1 MKRSVLMKLT
11 ACCMTGAMVLGS
23 TGVVTMASG
32 LDSALAGMGA
42 EIAGSQQQKEVVKVA
57 PTGYDTVAIA
67 QVDEY
72 VNIRDAASTEG
83 NVVGKLYNNCKAEI
97 LGKTDDGWYLIQSGE
112 VTGYV
117 SSDYFVTGSQ
127 AEALAQEVGTDMA
140 TVKDGTE
147 TLMVRSS
154 ADSNSEAIS
163 MVGDSEKL
171 RVLEDDGD
179 WVKVAVDDDVE
190 GYVSK
195 EYVDCDTEF
204 VEAESVEQAEARKA
218 AVQEAL
224 DKATQMQ
231 EAAYA
236 AMNAADGN
244 EAAYAA
250 DQANAALA
258 EAKMLASEQEYDYE
272 IQDLTDQIAYVAQ
285 DTSVASVWAQEA
297 QAEEERIAAEE
308 AARAAAEA
316 QAAAEAVEA
325 KKQELRDSRV
335 NDTAYVVHCARIEC
349 PFGMRESYL
358 ALDATHGVL
367 THQIPQ
373 MTVKDMILNTN
384 IINFGGCH
392 SRENPDVQAEIEKT
406 NAIIESKKDWRDDV
420 VGYFTKKWNERV
432 TIIKA
437 GIGLAKKLLGMKK
450 KEKTEEEKLEEM
462 SSDFVGECKAQFPAD
477 GEWLEGHEKVFINGE
492 PLLLRRCSIMC
503 SYGGCVTILLS
514 GQPE

>member
-1 MKRSVLMKLT
+1 MNGEISVEEWEATLQEL
-11 ACCMTGAMVLGS
+11 S
-23 TGVVTMASG
+23 
-32 LDSALAGMGA
+32 D
-42 EIAGSQQQKEVVKVA
+42 
-57 PTGYDTVAIA
+57 A
-67 QVDEY
+67 QVAET
-72 VNIRDAASTEG
+72 AANE
-83 NVVGKLYNNCKAEI
+83 NY
-97 LGKTDDGWYLIQSGE
+97 
-112 VTGYV
+112 
-117 SSDYFVTGSQ
+117 
-127 AEALAQEVGTDMA
+127 
-140 TVKDGTE
+140 
-147 TLMVRSS
+147 
-154 ADSNSEAIS
+154 
-163 MVGDSEKL
+163 
-171 RVLEDDGD
+171 
-179 WVKVAVDDDVE
+179 
-190 GYVSK
+190 
-195 EYVDCDTEF
+195 
-204 VEAESVEQAEARKA
+204 
-218 AVQEAL
+218 
-224 DKATQMQ
+224 
-231 EAAYA
+231 EAAA
-236 AMNAADGN
+236 AG
-244 EAAYAA
+244 
-250 DQANAALA
+250 
-258 EAKMLASEQEYDYE
+258 
-272 IQDLTDQIAYVAQ
+272 
-285 DTSVASVWAQEA
+285 
-297 QAEEERIAAEE
+297 
-308 AARAAAEA
+308 A

-325 KKQELRDSRV
+325 KKQELSDSRV

-437 GIGLAKKLLGMKK
+437 GIGLAKKLLGMEK

>member
-1 MKRSVLMKLT
+1 MRYFFITQDKNLP
-11 ACCMTGAMVLGS
+11 GS
-23 TGVVTMASG
+23 IQYRDFDINGSRHVFSKEDSSQ
-32 LDSALAGMGA
+32 LDSVVALYLAG
-42 EIAGSQQQKEVVKVA
+42 
-57 PTGYDTVAIA
+57 
-67 QVDEY
+67 
-72 VNIRDAASTEG
+72 
-83 NVVGKLYNNCKAEI
+83 
-97 LGKTDDGWYLIQSGE
+97 
-112 VTGYV
+112 
-117 SSDYFVTGSQ
+117 
-127 AEALAQEVGTDMA
+127 
-140 TVKDGTE
+140 
-147 TLMVRSS
+147 
-154 ADSNSEAIS
+154 
-163 MVGDSEKL
+163 
-171 RVLEDDGD
+171 
-179 WVKVAVDDDVE
+179 
-190 GYVSK
+190 
-195 EYVDCDTEF
+195 
-204 VEAESVEQAEARKA
+204 
-218 AVQEAL
+218 
-224 DKATQMQ
+224 
-231 EAAYA
+231 
-236 AMNAADGN
+236 DGN
-244 EAAYAA
+244 EARWDFLQHPVTMFSRRFRNILDAYEPGLFFQEVVLIHKESSRQYQYVHTLMDQLDAVGSQTEYYPNGTVKRLVLDSGKIGQHNLFLLKGNQRKDPIVSLPLAESLLRRRPMGIHFEEVEVAQNTAYENFFTARDAVTAAGERVAAA
-250 DQANAALA
+250 DEAVCLA
-258 EAKMLASEQEYDYE
+258 EKKYMNGE
-272 IQDLTDQIAYVAQ
+272 I
-285 DTSVASVWAQEA
+285 S
-297 QAEEERIAAEE
+297 AEEWEATLQELSDAQVAETAANENYE
-308 AARAAAEA
+308 AAAAGA